1 MGQGQQ
7 CQEIRSQPKT
17 TISLPHSKSKVN
29 EALSPKGWAEECR
42 EFQQAFSGLRYERSW
57 IYGGNHC
64 IARVKL
70 LDNNTL
76 Y

>member
-7 CQEIRSQPKT
+7 RQGIKSQPKT
-17 TISLPHSKSKVN
+17 TVSLPHSKSKVN
-29 EALSPKGWAEECR
+29 EALSPKGGQRSA
-42 EFQQAFSGLRYERSW
+42 EFQQACSGLRYERSW
-57 IYGGNHC
+57 IYGDNHC